1 MMINFDQMP
10 FIYWNESTKISYLQ
24 RQVIVHSLLY
34 YELNESVISD
44 KDFDDLSRQ
53 LVRMQ
58 RNASEDDLM
67 NSQYYYCLKDF
78 DGSTGFY
85 IKSKLNK
92 IDRERLFEI
101 AVVVLRNYKKSKGKL
116 K

>member
-1 MMINFDQMP
+1 MINFNQMP

-34 YELNESVISD
+34 YELNESVIPD

-53 LVRMQ
+53 LVKMQ
-58 RNASEDDLM
+58 RSASKDDLR

-85 IKSKLNK
+85 IKNKLNK
-92 IDRERLFEI
+92 KDRERLFKI
-101 AVVVLRNYKKSKGKL
+101 SAIVLWRYKISKGKI

>member
-1 MMINFDQMP
+1 MINFDQMP
-10 FIYWNESTKISYLQ
+10 FIYWNDVTKISYLQ
-24 RQVIVHSLLY
+24 RHVIIHSLLY

-44 KDFDDLSRQ
+44 KEFDSISKQ
-53 LVRMQ
+53 LVKMQ
-58 RNASEDDLM
+58 RDVSREDFQ

-92 IDRERLFEI
+92 KDRKRLFQI
-101 AVVVLRNYKKSKGKL
+101 SAIVLRNYKASKGKL

>member
-1 MMINFDQMP
+1 MINFDQMP

-53 LVRMQ
+53 LVKMQ
-58 RNASEDDLM
+58 RSASKDNLR

-85 IKSKLNK
+85 INSKLNK
-92 IDRERLFEI
+92 KDREQLFQI
-101 AVVVLRNYKKSKGKL
+101 SAIVLRNYKASKGKL

>member
-1 MMINFDQMP
+1 MIDFNQMP
-10 FIYWNESTKISYLQ
+10 FVYWNESTKISYLQ

-53 LVRMQ
+53 LVKMQ
-58 RNASEDDLM
+58 RNTQRDDLR

-85 IKSKLNK
+85 IKSKLNEN
-92 IDRERLFEI
+92 DRERLFGI
-101 AVVVLRNYKKSKGKL
+101 AMVVLRNYKTSRRNSK
-116 K
+116 

>member
-1 MMINFDQMP
+1 MIDFNQMP
-10 FIYWNESTKISYLQ
+10 FVYWNESTKISYLQ
-24 RQVIVHSLLY
+24 RHVIVHSLLY

-53 LVRMQ
+53 LVKMQ
-58 RNASEDDLM
+58 RDAQKDDLR

-85 IKSKLNK
+85 IKSKLNEN
-92 IDRERLFEI
+92 DRERLFGI
-101 AVVVLRNYKKSKGKL
+101 AMVVLRNYKTSRRNSK
-116 K
+116 

>member
-58 RNASEDDLM
+58 RSASKDDLR

-92 IDRERLFEI
+92 IDRERLFGI
-101 AVVVLRNYKKSKGKL
+101 AMVVLRNYKTSKGNL